1 MGEFKLELKKMCA
14 EEKEFCVNCHSHFL
28 VLRPYI
34 TGVVVTKRFLKD
46 LRETRESEAIVDEV
60 LDCSETSFT
69 ELHKFEE
76 NVDGNLVFRAKKEGK
91 HFVYCVDRNKRLFFC
106 VCSETLRSTSVSW
119 RTSGLSAT
127 LCFAREG
134 LACRKRLKKFKMN
147 L

>member
-91 HFVYCVDRNKRLFFC
+91 HFVYCVDRTKRLVF
-106 VCSETLRSTSVSW
+106 LRVF
-119 RTSGLSAT
+119 RNFKEYERFL
-127 LCFAREG
+127 ED
-134 LACRKRLKKFKMN
+134 KRAISN
-147 L
+147 LVLHA

>member
-1 MGEFKLELKKMCA
+1 MGDFKLEPKKACA

-28 VLRPYI
+28 ALRPYI

-46 LRETRESEAIVDEV
+46 LRETGESEAIVDEV

-91 HFVYCVDRNKRLFFC
+91 HFVYCVDRNKRLVF
-106 VCSETLRSTSVSW
+106 LRAF
-119 RTSGLSAT
+119 RNFKEYERFL
-127 LCFAREG
+127 ED
-134 LACRKRLKKFKMN
+134 KRAISN
-147 L
+147 LVLHA